1 MMDFIAMF
9 FGAFVASLFGVWL
22 LMWGLNGKAPETQAD
37 FNRLGWIALV
47 LALIITASQS

>member
-1 MMDFIAMF
+1 MDFIARL
-9 FGAFVASLFGVWL
+9 FGAFVASLFGTWL
-22 LMWGLNGKAPETQAD
+22 LMYALNGKAPKTQAE